1 MNYDEI
7 IGILKD
13 AYATFITEAEMG
25 KEGKRFKSHS
35 LKARKASTD
44 LANKLK
50 DYRALSIKNDKEEKP
65 TNEEECCEEEVKE
78 VLRPE

>member
-1 MNYDEI
+1 M

-25 KEGKRFKSHS
+25 KEGKGFKGHS

-50 DYRALSIKNDKEEKP
+50 DYRSLSIKNDKGATE
-65 TNEEECCEEEVKE
+65 
-78 VLRPE
+78 